1 MKRTEMVKKSKD
13 FQSIIN
19 YKHFYKNKYFVI
31 YTSKPDNTILK
42 PKFGIAVGKALGDA
56 VNRNLMK
63 RRVRNIIDNN
73 KILFPNNHNYIIMI
87 KRTSKEAKFSE
98 LNEALSSLIK
108 EIKWKKIIK

>member
-1 MKRTEMVKKSKD
+1 MVKKSKD

-31 YTSKPDNTILK
+31 YASKPDNTFLK

-87 KRTSKEAKFSE
+87 KREANNASFSDLE
-98 LNEALSSLIK
+98 KDLINTLR
-108 EIKWKKIIK
+108 KIFYTNI

>member
-13 FQSIIN
+13 FLSIIN
-19 YKHFYKNKYFVI
+19 YKHVYKNKYFVI
-31 YTSKPDNTILK
+31 YASKPDNTFLK

-87 KRTSKEAKFSE
+87 KRTSKEASFNE

-108 EIKWKKIIK
+108 EIKWKNITN

>member
-1 MKRTEMVKKSKD
+1 MQINHKKWFFSNQVNFMKRTEMVKKSKD

-19 YKHFYKNKYFVI
+19 YKHFYKNKYFAI
-31 YTSKPDNTILK
+31 YASKPDNTFLK

-73 KILFPNNHNYIIMI
+73 KN
-87 KRTSKEAKFSE
+87 
-98 LNEALSSLIK
+98 
-108 EIKWKKIIK
+108 WK